1 METTPGLITSRL
13 DFQECIRLALIEAA
27 DRGGREMLMV
37 DEDFNDWPLG
47 EPEVVDSFA
56 RWAMPHR
63 RLVVVASQFDDLVRR
78 HPRWV
83 AFRRTYAHVVDCRVH
98 DEADGG
104 NLPALLH
111 VSDVIAVRMSDT
123 VHWRGRL
130 SRDRTD
136 LLRWKEQVDALLQ
149 RSSPSFPA
157 TTLGL

>member
-1 METTPGLITSRL
+1 MEPTPGLITSRL
-13 DFQECIRLALIEAA
+13 EFQESVRLALDEAA
-27 DRGGREMLMV
+27 DRGGREMLLV
-37 DEDFNDWPLG
+37 DEDFSDWPLG
-47 EPEVVDSFA
+47 EPEVVDTFA

-63 RLVVVASQFDDLVRR
+63 RIVVVASQFEDLVRR

-83 AFRRTYAHVVDCRVH
+83 AFRRTFAHVVDCRVH
-98 DEADGG
+98 DESDAGS
-104 NLPALLH
+104 LPTLLH

-130 SRDRTD
+130 SRDRAD